1 MDEIRRLR
9 DRIDEIDGQIVLLL
23 HSRNEDA
30 KLLGRIKRVRG
41 MALRDP
47 EREKIILRKMSTLT
61 RKLGLEPRTLE
72 GVFRQIFEMSVQS
85 QAGPDVKQ
93 ASRLKGLRFLMVGGT
108 GRMGRFFAG
117 FAALQ
122 GAQVKIAGR
131 SLKNSKKT
139 ADEMGVLPGTI
150 LDAAESDIV
159 IISVPVRETERVAV
173 EAASFMKSGSLLVDV
188 SSVKTGVSDQIAA
201 RTSAG
206 IEYVSIHPLFGPDID
221 LVFGQGMAWVPYRQG
236 PRWKKLDKAFS
247 ASGVDMYEMTAR
259 QHDKKMAY
267 VQGLHHFALMTLGL
281 GLSDNGGQPIT
292 RSLRDTETRVERMIE
307 NWETVQAIQMM
318 NPFVPEAR
326 QRFVRISQRMSA
338 MGVGQA
344 SRARTQL
351 LSNVQKWSRKQ

>member
-9 DRIDEIDGQIVLLL
+9 DRIDDIDRQIILLL
-23 HSRNEDA
+23 NSRNENS
-30 KLLGRIKRVRG
+30 KLLGRIKRARG

-47 EREKIILRKMSTLT
+47 EREQIILRKVSTLA
-61 RKLGLEPRTLE
+61 RKLGLEPGAL
-72 GVFRQIFEMSVQS
+72 GGFFRQIFEMSIQS
-85 QAGPDVKQ
+85 QAGPDAKQ
-93 ASRLKGLRFLMVGGT
+93 ASRLKGLRLLIVGGT
-108 GRMGRFFAG
+108 GRMGRFLAG
-117 FAALQ
+117 FTALH
-122 GAQVKIAGR
+122 GAQVKIAAR
-131 SLKNSKKT
+131 SLKNVKKT
-139 ADEMGVLPGTI
+139 ADEMGVRWGTI

-159 IISVPVRETERVAV
+159 IISVPVSETERVAV
-173 EAASFMKSGSLLVDV
+173 EAASFMKSGSLLADV

-201 RTSAG
+201 RTSTE

-221 LVFGQGMAWVPYRQG
+221 LLFGQDMAWVPYRQG
-236 PRWKKLDKAFS
+236 PRWKRLDKAFR

-281 GLSDNGGQPIT
+281 GLSDKGGQPLT
-292 RSLRDTETRVERMIE
+292 RSLRDTETRVERMLE

-326 QRFVRISQRMSA
+326 QRLVHISQRMSA

-344 SRARTQL
+344 SRAGEQL
-351 LSNVQKWSRKQ
+351 LSSVQKWSRKQ

>member
-9 DRIDEIDGQIVLLL
+9 DRVDEIDKQVILLL
-23 HSRNEDA
+23 NSRNEAA

-47 EREKIILRKMSTLT
+47 EREKIILRKVSILT
-61 RKLGLEPRTLE
+61 RQLGLESGTLE
-72 GVFRQIFEMSVQS
+72 RVFRQIFAMSLKS
-85 QAGPDVKQ
+85 QARPSVKQ
-93 ASRLKGLRFLMVGGT
+93 ASRLKGLRFLIVGGT

-131 SLKNSKKT
+131 SLKNAKKT
-139 ADEMGVLPGTI
+139 SDEIGVLPGKI

-159 IISVPVRETERVAV
+159 IISVPVYETERVAV
-173 EAASFMKSGSLLVDV
+173 EAASFMKTGSLLADV
-188 SSVKTGVSDQIAA
+188 SSVKTGVSEQIAS
-201 RTSAG
+201 RTSTG

-221 LVFGQGMAWVPYRQG
+221 LLFGQEIAWVPYRQG
-236 PRWKKLDKAFS
+236 PLWKKLDKAFR
-247 ASGVDMYEMTAR
+247 ASGVDLYEMTAR

-281 GLSDNGGQPIT
+281 GLSDKGGQPLT
-292 RSLRDTETRVERMIE
+292 RSLRDTETRVERMLE
-307 NWETVQAIQMM
+307 NWETVKAIQMM

-326 QRFVRISQRMSA
+326 HRFVRIAQRMSA
-338 MGVGQA
+338 MSVGQA
-344 SRARTQL
+344 SRTRLQL